1 MTASATQSP
10 NMKSGSET
18 TPIRNIQRLFIANRG
33 EIALRVIRT
42 CQRLGIE
49 TILGVSA
56 ADADSV
62 PARTADRTV
71 LLGAAPAAESYLDVA
86 RVVAAAKVS
95 GADAL
100 HPGYGFLSENVAL
113 ASACEEQGIVFVGP
127 TPRQLLAVGDKLRAR
142 EEARLAG
149 MPLVP
154 GGSVSTADDAMSLA
168 SELGFPVLLKAV
180 SGGGGRGMKVV
191 RESGELEEKFI
202 LASAEAQAAFGDP
215 RLYLE
220 RYVELGRHI
229 EVQVLGDGNDVVH
242 IGTRDCSVQR
252 RYQKIVEEAPAPALP
267 AATRAALENAAVKL
281 GRHLRYR
288 GLGTVECLYDVE
300 RDAFY
305 FLEMNARIQ
314 VEHPVTEAIT
324 GLDLVAEQIRIAEG
338 RPLGIRQQD
347 LRFNGH
353 SIECRLNAEDPA
365 EDFRPSPGRIT
376 GLRFPAGA
384 NVRVD
389 SHLESGAV
397 VPPYYDSLMGKLIVH
412 GADRAAALDALQR
425 ALAVCEVDGISTNL
439 PLLRRIA
446 AHAEF
451 ARGGVTTA
459 FLPALLTGERT

>member
-1 MTASATQSP
+1 
-10 NMKSGSET
+10 MKQVRT
-18 TPIRNIQRLFIANRG
+18 ITNIQRLFIANRG
-33 EIALRVIRT
+33 EIALRVLRT
-42 CQRLGIE
+42 CKRLGIE
-49 TILGVSA
+49 TVLGVSA
-56 ADADSV
+56 ADADSL
-62 PARTADRTV
+62 PARMADRTV
-71 LLGAAPAAESYLDVA
+71 LLGPPPASESYLRVE
-86 RVVAAAKVS
+86 RVVAAAKQA

-113 ASACEEQGIVFVGP
+113 ATACAEQGIIFVGP
-127 TPRQLLAVGDKLRAR
+127 TPEQLLAVGDKLRAR
-142 EEARLAG
+142 DEARKAG
-149 MPLVP
+149 LPLVP
-154 GGSVSTADDAMSLA
+154 GGAVTSADEA
-168 SELGFPVLLKAV
+168 SAIAAELGFPVLLKAV

-191 RESGELEEKFI
+191 RKIDELAGQFV
-202 LASAEAQAAFGDP
+202 LASAEAQAAFGDG

-220 RYVELGRHI
+220 RYVERGRHI
-229 EVQVLGDGNDVVH
+229 EVQVLGDGEDVVH

-252 RYQKIVEEAPAPALP
+252 RYQKIVEEAPAPDLP
-267 AATRAALENAAVKL
+267 QVTRAALEDAAVMF

-324 GLDLVAEQIRIAEG
+324 GLDLVAEQLRVAEG
-338 RPLGIRQQD
+338 RPLGVRQQD
-347 LRFNGH
+347 LRFSGH

-365 EDFRPSPGRIT
+365 QDFRPSPGRIT
-376 GLRFPAGA
+376 RLCYPAGPA
-384 NVRVD
+384 VRID

-412 GADRAAALDALQR
+412 GSDRAAALHELRR
-425 ALAVCEVDGISTNL
+425 ALAACEVDGINTNL
-439 PLLRRIA
+439 ALLRQIA

-459 FLPALLTGERT
+459 FLPALLTGGSV